1 MIVNK
6 ISELTLCEIYVMK
19 ILWAAKEDLIC
30 KEVKDGLNEKY
41 HMKYCDTT
49 VYTFLKKLCDKGIVE
64 SYKKGITFYRPVLTE
79 LDFQTEYL
87 NRIIDLLFYGDKDKC
102 INFIQYL
109 DVLDHTGCNNLQ
121 ELNDYFDEVK
131 KRDIEDKTLQE
142 FLYGKGIP
150 VYFDCEEE
158 EANRIIQEL
167 GLQE

>member
-6 ISELTLCEIYVMK
+6 ISDLTLCEIYVMK
-19 ILWAAKEDLIC
+19 ILWDAKEDLIC
-30 KEVKDGLNEKY
+30 KEVRDRLEEKY

-49 VYTFLKKLCDKGIVE
+49 VYTFLKQLNSKGIIE
-64 SYKKGITFYRPVLTE
+64 SYKKGINFYRPVLDE
-79 LDFQTEYL
+79 FDFQAEYL
-87 NRIIDLLFYGDKDKC
+87 YKTIDLLFDGKMDEC
-102 INFIQYL
+102 IDFIKFL
-109 DVLDHTGCNNLQ
+109 DVLDRSGFDTYQ
-121 ELNDYFDEVK
+121 KLNDFLEKQQK
-131 KRDIEDKTLQE
+131 KDLEDRNLKE